1 MEITSSY
8 QFPAPPERVWEL
20 LMDPAA
26 IASCIPGCRELEPD
40 GEQRY
45 RARLEIAMAAITGS
59 YDGTVELAD
68 VVPHQ
73 SYRLLVEGQGRPGF
87 VKGDAVITLRPETI
101 GTIVEVRGTVHTGGP
116 IARMGQRLIGGVAKM
131 MQDRFFS
138 CMIGKI

>member
-8 QFPAPPERVWEL
+8 EFPAPPARVWEL
-20 LMDPAA
+20 LMDPSA
-26 IASCIPGCRELEPD
+26 IASCIPGCRALEPD

-59 YDGTVELAD
+59 YEGTVTLAD
-68 VVPHQ
+68 VVPQQ

-87 VKGDAVITLRPETI
+87 VKGDAVITLRPDAV
-101 GTIVEVRGTVHTGGP
+101 GTIVDVRGTVNTGGP